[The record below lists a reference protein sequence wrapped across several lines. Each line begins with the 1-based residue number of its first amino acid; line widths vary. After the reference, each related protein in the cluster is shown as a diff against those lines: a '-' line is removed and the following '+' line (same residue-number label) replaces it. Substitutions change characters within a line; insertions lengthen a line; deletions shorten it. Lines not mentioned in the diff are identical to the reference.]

1 MINEIGK
8 SLIFIGLL
16 LAAIGVVLLLAQ
28 KFPWIGR
35 LPGDI
40 HILKKEFTFY
50 FPITT
55 CILISTISSLI
66 FLFLR
71 RR

>member
-8 SLIFIGLL
+8 SLIFVGLL
-16 LAAIGVVLLLAQ
+16 LVAIGAVILLAQ

-40 HILKKEFTFY
+40 HISKKEFTFY

-55 CILISTISSLI
+55 CILISAIISLI